1 MGFEAGDVN
10 FYAYVNNNPI
20 NANDPSGEV
29 CVPCGVIGAGVGG
42 LVGFGVEGTKQIFAG
57 DFNASNLIGSTIGGA
72 VTGGTIGLTGGASLL
87 AIGGA
92 AGLGGATGN
101 LAKQGT
107 GNLLG
112 EQQGFN
118 TGEFVQDT
126 AFSAIAGPI
135 GSKVRLPFPGMTSGR
150 NSFSSITEST
160 FTKLNNGTISNVSA
174 KTIGKVVV
182 AETISDIPGQA
193 VQGGLNFLF
202 DTVNDSSFLNFT
214 GNSNSAS
221 GGFVLYPSKPNTN
234 TLQSVYSK

>member
-1 MGFEAGDVN
+1 
-10 FYAYVNNNPI
+10 
-20 NANDPSGEV
+20 
-29 CVPCGVIGAGVGG
+29 
-42 LVGFGVEGTKQIFAG
+42 
-57 DFNASNLIGSTIGGA
+57 
-72 VTGGTIGLTGGASLL
+72 
-87 AIGGA
+87 
-92 AGLGGATGN
+92 
-101 LAKQGT
+101 
-107 GNLLG
+107 
-112 EQQGFN
+112 
-118 TGEFVQDT
+118 
-126 AFSAIAGPI
+126 
-135 GSKVRLPFPGMTSGR
+135 MTSGR
-150 NSFSSITEST
+150 NSFSAITEST